1 MNKINKKGFT
11 LVEITV
17 VIIILGLLSLII
29 VNFDYNKK
37 TDSEK
42 KERIANK
49 ILSILNTEKLNLKI
63 GKGISVS
70 SKFINPSYSKVSI
83 STGAVLVT
91 YYTGADINSLSLV
104 GTGEIF
110 KTPFYG
116 EKQYNIKD
124 ITYYNSSGSNIGPL
138 SKVDIFFSGDD
149 TTMSGTNILNFS
161 VAPSNLIGL
170 KIQVGYNNNY
180 KTIDFDRRTGKV
192 SYK

>member
-17 VIIILGLLSLII
+17 VIIILWLLSLII

-83 STGAVLVT
+83 STWAVLVT
-91 YYTGADINSLSLV
+91 YYTWADINSLSLV
-104 GTGEIF
+104 WTWEIF
-110 KTPFYG
+110 KTPFYW

-124 ITYYNSSGSNIGPL
+124 ITYYNSSGSNIWPL
-138 SKVDIFFSGDD
+138 SKVDIFFSWDD
-149 TTMSGTNILNFS
+149 TTMSWTNILNFS
-161 VAPSNLIGL
+161 VAPSNLIWL
-170 KIQVGYNNNY
+170 KIQVWYNNNY